1 MTSNNNKILN
11 RKRERSFE
19 GSGLFYDGKDIT
31 SLLLGD
37 PDHLSPA
44 DQILVT
50 ECYSHFGRDL
60 FEKLALDNKIVP
72 FVAHV
77 FMALECDKDFWKVKH
92 EFFVKRNLK
101 IKSLLDA
108 IFDEMKEFSCESLT
122 LTENFAVVLA
132 AESCIGCFCS
142 GDVDLSADLVE
153 RDSIIGLLNKF
164 GFTSKDQPQV
174 MGEYSG
180 QSMQFFNPEAID
192 VGFWVNVI
200 WKPVTRAFLVQDKY
214 DVRLSKDRLLA
225 RTLGKSSIRILDD
238 TSLLYFCALHISAG
252 HYFTLTPGL
261 RLFVDI
267 DRLARSPRIDW
278 DNIVKWE
285 LEDNAGIRISMMMY
299 LVAKVFNTPIP
310 EKVYSKALQSRR
322 NQWFLKYLYNS
333 EINQIQGNSSI
344 FRRLYV
350 ELVSDNKNIVIN
362 FISRVFQVIR
372 LKVSIYKL

>member
-1 MTSNNNKILN
+1 MTSNNNKILK

-44 DQILVT
+44 DRILVT

-142 GDVDLSADLVE
+142 GDVDLSADLAE
-153 RDSIIGLLNKF
+153 RDAIIGLLNKF
-164 GFTSKDQPQV
+164 AFTSKDQPQV

-214 DVRLSKDRLLA
+214 DVRLARDRLLA
-225 RTLGKSSIRILDD
+225 ASTAGSSIRILDD

-252 HYFTLTPGL
+252 HYFTMNPGL
-261 RLFVDI
+261 RLYVDI
-267 DRLARSPRIDW
+267 DRIARSPNIDW
-278 DNIVKWE
+278 DCIIAWE
-285 LEDNAGIRISMMMY
+285 HEDDAGIRISVALY
-299 LVAKVFNTPIP
+299 LCQRLFNTPIP
-310 EKVYSKALQSRR
+310 DRVYSDMLNSRR
-322 NQWFLKYLYNS
+322 NQRFLKYLYNS
-333 EINQIQGNSSI
+333 EINQIQGNSGI

-350 ELVSDNKNIVIN
+350 ELVSDNKNIVTN

-372 LKVSIYKL
+372 LKISIYKL